1 MNSSTEGPCPH
12 NISSSQATIC
22 NTRTQNMMRKATIL
36 DMRQCDEKDED
47 EEEAY
52 ANEYSE
58 EEDAK
63 EMIE

>member
-1 MNSSTEGPCPH
+1 
-12 NISSSQATIC
+12 
-22 NTRTQNMMRKATIL
+22 MMRKATIL